1 MDQNGSFRR
10 GDTGDSVG
18 AGQAAGPSLS
28 IYNAEPDSAP
38 RDPRTDG
45 LTGSLV
51 LQGAEA
57 LTQDEA
63 SVVLSRLDAVVR
75 WAQAQ
80 QAKVLH
86 RMETLFRDDLLED
99 VGREDPALTFSL
111 AAEEAAAILHL
122 PTNTAKMLMSEAGR
136 LCSTHTATLARLEDG
151 SLGYGH
157 VQTVLDQSQNI
168 PEPDLA
174 AFETVLLEAAGAG
187 QTSSQFR
194 VKARRLRE
202 GRYPETIPVRHKS
215 AFERRRVCL
224 VPEEDGM
231 SWLSALLPAARAQ
244 LVYTQL
250 TTAARGEQGAG
261 DPRGVDQLRADILAD
276 LLDGDPDA
284 SDTGGLDSGGR
295 DSGDSHSVEAGGRD
309 SNGRDC
315 RDRDSGRGTKDN
327 HARARA
333 RARTEI
339 LVLITAETLFGA
351 DEQPAELHG
360 YGPISPETA
369 RRLARQAAHWTPVER
384 HPDTEEIL
392 RVGRRRKVPAGMQ
405 RWLRA
410 RDGTCRFP
418 GCRTNAVIAEI
429 DHTKPWSHGGTTDH
443 DNLEHLC
450 RRHHMFKSRGF
461 WKARQHSPGIIE
473 WTSPGGR
480 TYRTDPHLILA
491 AGLSTR
497 LSAGPDG
504 RPGGEAAGPAAIGRS
519 SQGPAADPD
528 PADYG
533 DDPPPF

>member
-1 MDQNGSFRR
+1 MDQIGSFRR
-10 GDTGDSVG
+10 GTGEAFG
-18 AGQAAGPSLS
+18 AGQHGVSSRSVFEASRRVADAGSSQDGFP
-28 IYNAEPDSAP
+28 PAP
-38 RDPRTDG
+38 AHDPAYRDG

-57 LTQDEA
+57 LTQDET

-86 RMETLFRDDLLED
+86 RMETLFRDDLLVD

-122 PTNTAKMLMSEAGR
+122 PTNTAKMLMSDAGQ
-136 LCSTHTATLARLEDG
+136 LCTTHTATLARLEDG
-151 SLGYGH
+151 ALGYGH
-157 VQTVLDQSQNI
+157 VQTVLDQSQNV
-168 PEPDLA
+168 PDSELA
-174 AFETVLLEAAGAG
+174 AFEASLLEAAGAG

-202 GRYPETIPVRHKS
+202 GRYPDTIPVRHKS

-276 LLDGDPDA
+276 LLEGGDTERNA
-284 SDTGGLDSGGR
+284 NDSGG
-295 DSGDSHSVEAGGRD
+295 
-309 SNGRDC
+309 SNAQG
-315 RDRDSGRGTKDN
+315 
-327 HARARA
+327 ARAGSEPATGNKA

-384 HPDTEEIL
+384 NPDTEEIL
-392 RVGRRRKVPAGMQ
+392 RVGRRRKVPAGLQ

-418 GCRTNAVIAEI
+418 GCRTNSVIAEI
-429 DHTKPWSHGGTTDH
+429 DHTKPWSHGGSTDH

-480 TYRTDPHLILA
+480 TYRTDPHLTLA
-491 AGLSTR
+491 TGLSTR
-497 LSAGPDG
+497 PSTEPGTGLSAGPRVEATKPAVSRMSG
-504 RPGGEAAGPAAIGRS
+504 WIPEGELPE
-519 SQGPAADPD
+519 
-528 PADYG
+528 DYG

>member
-1 MDQNGSFRR
+1 M
-10 GDTGDSVG
+10 
-18 AGQAAGPSLS
+18 
-28 IYNAEPDSAP
+28 
-38 RDPRTDG
+38 
-45 LTGSLV
+45 LV
-51 LQGAEA
+51 LQGAES
-57 LTQDEA
+57 LTQDET

-86 RMETLFRDDLLED
+86 RMETLFRDELLED

-136 LCSTHTATLARLEDG
+136 LCTTHTATLARLEDG
-151 SLGYGH
+151 ALGYGH
-157 VQTVLDQSQNI
+157 VQTVLDQSQNV
-168 PEPDLA
+168 PDSELA
-174 AFETVLLEAAGAG
+174 GFEAALLEAAGAG

-202 GRYPETIPVRHKS
+202 NRYPDTIPVRHKS

-276 LLDGDPDA
+276 LLDGDEDA
-284 SDTGGLDSGGR
+284 SDAGGLDSGGR
-295 DSGDSHSVEAGGRD
+295 DRGDSHSVEAGGRD
-309 SNGRDC
+309 RRD
-315 RDRDSGRGTKDN
+315 RDRDSGRDTKDN
-327 HARARA
+327 RARARA

-339 LVLITAETLFGA
+339 LVLITAETLVGA

-392 RVGRRRKVPAGMQ
+392 RVGRRRKVPAGLQ

-429 DHTKPWSHGGTTDH
+429 DHTKPWSHGGSTDH

-450 RRHHMFKSRGF
+450 KRHHMFKSRGF
-461 WKARQHSPGIIE
+461 WKAHQRSPGIIE

-480 TYRTDPHLILA
+480 TYRTDPHLTLA
-491 AGLSTR
+491 SAPNAAPSTGPNAG
-497 LSAGPDG
+497 LSAGPREEDTKPAVSRMSG
-504 RPGGEAAGPAAIGRS
+504 WIPEGEP
-519 SQGPAADPD
+519 PE
-528 PADYG
+528 DYG